1 MGKVKDYYWDEINES
16 EPEMD
21 TELENEYAEKLG
33 IIMGQF
39 LNDKLDQV
47 EYEIELERLEE
58 WYQEQSKAQR

>member
-1 MGKVKDYYWDEINES
+1 MGKVKSYYWDEINES

-39 LNDKLDQV
+39 INNKLDQV

-58 WYQEQSKAQR
+58 WYQEQLKAQR